1 MSAEAPAQDGATDT
15 QDPYRVLVVED
26 DRSQAIFAEAILRG
40 AGMLAEV
47 VSEPSQ
53 MMATLQRVRP
63 DVVLMDLHLPGIRG
77 TELTAG
83 IRATPG
89 FEDTPVV
96 FLSGDTDPDRKVE
109 ALEHGGD
116 DYLIKPVRPRHLI
129 AAIQNRARR
138 ARALAARRHPQG
150 AEARQG
156 LHGRDALKR
165 LLDAPLARGYGGA
178 LLVEIDNA
186 AALRE
191 RYGFADF
198 EAMMDAVHRRLADAP
213 GERAVAPLGEHAFLV
228 VLDAADPG
236 VLQDQARVLRDRI
249 GQEAFR
255 ADGESV
261 RLRGVVGHASLDQ
274 GFTDASAVLAALEEA
289 TRAARASMVG
299 VAAYAPPDVGA
310 ASDLAAALAS
320 SLSTDD
326 GRLHLTF
333 QPVVAVDG
341 GNEAQFQVLARMRD
355 ADGQVLRARDFLPVA
370 RAAGLLADL
379 DRWVLRTSL
388 ALLHR
393 RRGENRPM
401 RLFLSQSS
409 RTLAQDD
416 FAASLLAALDAAGVP
431 GDALVIDIRL
441 EDALVHGLLLQ
452 QACPQ
457 LHAAGVRFCLSQFRK
472 GEDADALLHRLPLS
486 YARLDVAF
494 AVNALDDAMREEL
507 ARIVEG
513 AHALG
518 IQVIGQAVED
528 PQAAAALW
536 TGGVDFLQGNLV
548 HEAEQALD
556 YDFRSGAL

>member
-1 MSAEAPAQDGATDT
+1 MSAEDSARDGATGVE
-15 QDPYRVLVVED
+15 DPYRVLVVED

-40 AGMLAEV
+40 AGMQAEMV
-47 VSEPSQ
+47 TVPDQ
-53 MMATLQRVRP
+53 VMASLERFRP

-77 TELTAG
+77 TELTAQ
-83 IRATPG
+83 IRARPG

-96 FLSGDTDPDRKVE
+96 FLSGDNDPDRKVE

-116 DYLIKPVRPRHLI
+116 DFLVKPVRPRHLV

-138 ARALAARRHPQG
+138 ARALDSRRRPQ

-156 LHGRDALKR
+156 LHGRAAMKR
-165 LLDAPLARGYGGA
+165 LLDGPLARGSGGA

-186 AALRE
+186 TALRE
-191 RYGFADF
+191 RFGFTEF
-198 EAMMDAVHRRLADAP
+198 EAMLDAVGKRLAAAP
-213 GERAVAPLGEHAFLV
+213 GARALAPLGEHAFLV
-228 VLDAADPG
+228 VVDGGEARD
-236 VLQDQARVLRDRI
+236 LQEQARILRDLI
-249 GQEAFR
+249 GREAFR

-261 RLRGVVGHASLDQ
+261 RLRGVVGHAGLDG
-274 GFTDASAVLAALEEA
+274 GFADASSVLAALEEA
-289 TRAARASMVG
+289 TRAARASTVG
-299 VAAYAPPDVGA
+299 VAAYTPPDVGA
-310 ASDLAAALAS
+310 ASGLAAALAA
-320 SLSTDD
+320 SLANDD

-355 ADGQVLRARDFLPVA
+355 ADGEVLRARDFLPVA
-370 RAAGLLADL
+370 RAAGLLAGL
-379 DRWVLRTSL
+379 DRWVLRKSL

-393 RRGENRPM
+393 RRAENRPM

-409 RTLAQDD
+409 RTLAQED
-416 FAASLLAALDAAGVP
+416 FADGFLEALAAAGVP

-441 EDALVHGLLLQ
+441 EDALVHGLLLE

-457 LHAAGVRFCLSQFRK
+457 LHDVGVRFCLSQFRQ
-472 GEDADALLHRLPLS
+472 GVDADALLQRLPLS
-486 YARLDVAF
+486 YVRLDVAF
-494 AVNALDDAMREEL
+494 AVNALDEAMREEL
-507 ARIVEG
+507 ATIVEA

-518 IQVIGQAVED
+518 IEVIGQAVED

>member
-1 MSAEAPAQDGATDT
+1 MEPPAHLVAAPADQG
-15 QDPYRVLVVED
+15 PYRVLVVED
-26 DRSQAIFAEAILRG
+26 DRSQAVFAEAILRG
-40 AGMLAEV
+40 AGMLAEMV
-47 VSEPSQ
+47 TVPEQ
-53 MMATLQRVRP
+53 VMAAMERFRP
-63 DVVLMDLHLPGIRG
+63 DVVLMDLHLPGILG

-96 FLSGDTDPDRKVE
+96 FLSGDNDPDRKVE

-116 DYLIKPVRPRHLI
+116 DFLTKPVRPRHLI

-138 ARALAARRHPQG
+138 ARALAARRRPQP
-150 AEARQG
+150 ADPRQG
-156 LHGRDALKR
+156 LHGRAAMKR
-165 LLDAPLARGYGGA
+165 LLDAPLARGCGGA

-186 AALRE
+186 PTLRD
-191 RYGFADF
+191 RYGFAEF
-198 EAMMDAVHRRLADAP
+198 EAMMDAVGRRLVDAP
-213 GERAVAPLGEHAFLV
+213 GERAVAPLGDHAFLV
-228 VLDAADPG
+228 VLDAADAAA
-236 VLQDQARVLRDRI
+236 LHEQARVLRDRI
-249 GQEAFR
+249 GQQAFR
-255 ADGESV
+255 ADGETV
-261 RLRGVVGHASLDQ
+261 RLRGVVGHATLDQ
-274 GFTDASAVLAALEEA
+274 GFTDASSVLAALEEA

-299 VAAYAPPDVGA
+299 VAAYTPPDVDA
-310 ASDLAAALAS
+310 ASDLATALAA
-320 SLSTDD
+320 SLAAND

-355 ADGQVLRARDFLPVA
+355 ADGHALRARDFLPVA

-379 DRWVLRTSL
+379 DRWVLRSSL
-388 ALLHR
+388 ALLQR
-393 RRGENRPM
+393 RRAENHPM

-409 RTLAQDD
+409 RTLAQED
-416 FAASLLAALDAAGVP
+416 FAASLLAALGEAGVP

-441 EDALVHGLLLQ
+441 EDALVYGLLLE

-457 LHAAGVRFCLSQFRK
+457 LHDVGVRFCLSQFRQ
-472 GEDADALLHRLPLS
+472 GEDADALLQRLPLS
-486 YARLDVAF
+486 YLRLDVAF
-494 AVNALDDAMREEL
+494 AGSALADTMREEL
-507 ARIVEG
+507 ARTVER

-548 HEAEQALD
+548 HEPEQALD
-556 YDFRSGAL
+556 YDFSSGAL